1 MAEAAPRTSLTPG
14 KIFVIHVRTATDRAA
29 SIEAQLGRLGLH
41 FEYILEGDRD
51 ELTRADIQAWFRGR
65 MASASAETSCA
76 FKHLVACERLVDQGH
91 SGALI
96 LEDDIFLPPGFVADL
111 ASTVAELRARPDAN
125 PDIAFISLEN
135 TGLETVPAL
144 PAGETLVRA
153 DHGRAAGAYWLSR
166 GAAENLLSRAG
177 SDRLT
182 EPIDHFH
189 NKLVRQGEIEMCW
202 RHPAIAEQGSH
213 NGRFDSFIDQGRNSP
228 LRRLRWLARKW
239 WQGLRS

>member
-1 MAEAAPRTSLTPG
+1 MAEAAPGTSLAPG

-29 SIEAQLGRLGLH
+29 SIEAQLGGLGLH

-51 ELTRADIQAWFRGR
+51 ELTSADINTWFRGR
-65 MASASAETSCA
+65 MSAATAETSCA
-76 FKHLVACERLVDQGH
+76 FKHLVACDRLVDQGH
-91 SGALI
+91 AGALI
-96 LEDDIFLPPGFVADL
+96 LEDDIFLAPGFVEKL
-111 ASTVAELRARPDAN
+111 ATSVAELRTRPDAH

-135 TGLETVPAL
+135 TGLEAVAAP
-144 PAGETLVRA
+144 PVGETLLPA

-166 GAAENLLSRAG
+166 GAAENLLSRAQ
-177 SDRLT
+177 SDRLH

-189 NKLVRQGEIEMCW
+189 NTLVRLGLIEMWW

-213 NGRFDSFIDQGRNSP
+213 NGKFNSMLDQGRNSP

-239 WQGLRS
+239 WQELRS